1 MNTFCSV
8 LLDGISQ
15 SLHCY
20 SLMLRLQCELN
31 NFLWRI
37 FMNHV
42 LNFYKLA
49 WYSDFSKLSD
59 SRVSIP
65 STPLV
70 QFMYDE

>member
-1 MNTFCSV
+1 
-8 LLDGISQ
+8 
-15 SLHCY
+15 
-20 SLMLRLQCELN
+20 
-31 NFLWRI
+31 
-37 FMNHV
+37 MNHV

-70 QFMYDE
+70 RLMYE